1 MRDVLRKIGQR
12 VAQHTEMMRVIFH
25 ADASL
30 DILVKRVGESD
41 FVRFATLKYDISG
54 KYQNRMDWIFTKEQA
69 RYVETELIGEPPVC
83 AVLLADFFLDGR
95 YFLPMFFKRGASPG
109 ELSLNIANPY
119 RLIAVSRYVQTKGV
133 EGLSEKDTEE
143 MQLFFQIIQE
153 NDAWQKDAEWLYLL
167 CTEKR

>member
-1 MRDVLRKIGQR
+1 M
-12 VAQHTEMMRVIFH
+12 
-25 ADASL
+25 
-30 DILVKRVGESD
+30 
-41 FVRFATLKYDISG
+41 KYDISG

-109 ELSLNIANPY
+109 ELYLNMANPY

-133 EGLSEKDTEE
+133 EGLSEKDTS
-143 MQLFFQIIQE
+143 FWE
-153 NDAWQKDAEWLYLL
+153 NEGSIFYLL
-167 CTEKR
+167 YCWWNSTTASIPFLKISSEKFSFGE